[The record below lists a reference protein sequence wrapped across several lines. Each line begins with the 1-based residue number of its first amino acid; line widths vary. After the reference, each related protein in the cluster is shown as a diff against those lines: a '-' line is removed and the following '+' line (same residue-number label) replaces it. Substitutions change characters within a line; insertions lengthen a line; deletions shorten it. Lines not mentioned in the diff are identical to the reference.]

1 MSKYDVLIGIMVTI
15 VASFSVAG
23 CASTKVERVAVEKP
37 VDFSGRWN
45 DTDSRLTANTVIT
58 DALGRTWVDDFRE
71 QNGRKPVVIVGII
84 KNQTEEHINVDVFM
98 KNLERALID
107 SGKVKFVAAKDERR
121 GVREERVAQNQEGFT
136 NPETITPMGQ
146 ETGADFMLI
155 GSVNSLKDETSGRYV
170 ILYQVNTEM
179 VDLRTNEK
187 VWIGQNH
194 LKKIVTKS
202 KYSL

>member
-1 MSKYDVLIGIMVTI
+1 MNYSAAVGLAVIAV
-15 VASFSVAG
+15 SFSMAG

-45 DTDSRLTANTVIT
+45 DTDSRLTAQTIIT
-58 DALGRTWVDDFRE
+58 DALSRTWVDDFRE
-71 QNGRKPVVIVGII
+71 QEGRKPVVIVGTI
-84 KNQTEEHINVDVFM
+84 KNQTEEHLNVDVFM
-98 KNLERALID
+98 KDMERALID
-107 SGKVKFVAAKDERR
+107 SGKVKFVASKEERG
-121 GVREERVAQNQEGFT
+121 GVREERVAQNQDGFT
-136 NPETITPMGQ
+136 NPETVTPMVQ

-155 GSVNSLKDETSGRYV
+155 GSVNSMKDETGGRYV